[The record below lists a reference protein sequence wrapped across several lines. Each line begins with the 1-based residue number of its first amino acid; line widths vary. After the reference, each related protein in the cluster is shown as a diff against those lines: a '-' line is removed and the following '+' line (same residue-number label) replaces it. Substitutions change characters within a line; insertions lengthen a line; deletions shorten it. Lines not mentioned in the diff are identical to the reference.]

1 MTQEDQLTNRFRKLA
16 GAVPQ
21 NASPAVEERVREAF
35 RLRVNKRARQWRHV
49 AALAAVGLLGAGL
62 YLVWSQ
68 RTHTKG
74 SDHQAPVIAP
84 ARQRSEFIALP
95 YAQSEVPLEQ
105 PVIVRVQIP
114 VSELGVMGM
123 PLAHTSA
130 GERVNADLLV
140 GQDGI
145 ARAVRLVE

>member
-1 MTQEDQLTNRFRKLA
+1 MTEEDRLEDRLRSLA
-16 GAVPQ
+16 SAAPQ
-21 NASPAVEERVREAF
+21 KAGPELHERLRAAF
-35 RLRVNKRARQWRHV
+35 RLRVNQRVRLWDYVARV
-49 AALAAVGLLGAGL
+49 AASAVLAASL
-62 YLVWSQ
+62 YLVWTDW
-68 RTHTKG
+68 THRKPTEKQKAA
-74 SDHQAPVIAP
+74 DAP

-123 PLAHTSA
+123 PLVHTTA
-130 GERVNADLLV
+130 GEIVNADLLV

-145 ARAVRLVE
+145 ARAVRLAQ

>member
-1 MTQEDQLTNRFRKLA
+1 MTEEDRLQDRFRTLA
-16 GAVPQ
+16 RTVPQ
-21 NASPAVEERVREAF
+21 KASPAVEEGLRAAFRVR
-35 RLRVNKRARQWRHV
+35 VNQRARVWGYVTRV
-49 AALAAVGLLGAGL
+49 AASAVLGAGL

-68 RTHTKG
+68 RTHRK
-74 SDHQAPVIAP
+74 SSEQPAIAIAP
-84 ARQRSEFIALP
+84 ASQRSDFIALP

-123 PLAHTSA
+123 PLAHTTA